1 MQISIRSQLI
11 AGTAAVVGASAIA
24 MTPVTQ
30 ANLAVPDLHIPSAN
44 QVALAG
50 FDSPISELIL
60 SLGLANTF
68 TFSTGGPVL
77 QPAPWSALSAAGVLP
92 QIINDALPIIRQ
104 LGLNGSDYLFQT
116 GKGFGTS
123 ALLLSEGF
131 WNAAGQAL
139 SLNIPG
145 AINTVVTAITAAGE
159 EALATGQYV
168 LTGVVTRAAAVA
180 TALAALTP
188 QIATAVVNQG
198 LVVAGSFVKVF
209 QDAVAALG
217 SANPLENTWNAVV
230 DGLFGPTG
238 IPGALTAITIGPG
251 VLAPAPISAYVPSVR
266 TVISTVV
273 KDVQTA
279 LDTAN
284 PAPPPAAAKTAS
296 PSSSALRVAAV
307 QESSPAADST
317 NSGGGG
323 GSSASDHSNNSN
335 AKSGSEGKSGAKKG
349 VAGSKRPAKA
359 SAGKSAG

>member
-1 MQISIRSQLI
+1 
-11 AGTAAVVGASAIA
+11 

-30 ANLAVPDLHIPSAN
+30 ANLALPDLHLPSAN

-50 FDSPISELIL
+50 FDSPLSELLL
-60 SLGLANTF
+60 SLGAANKYTF
-68 TFSTGGPVL
+68 DVAAPL
-77 QPAPWSALSAAGVLP
+77 LPLPAPWSTPAANGLLP
-92 QIINDALPIIRQ
+92 QIIKDHLPIVSQ

-116 GKGFGTS
+116 GKGLGTS
-123 ALLLSEGF
+123 ALVLSEGF

-139 SLNIPG
+139 SLDIPG
-145 AINTVVTAITAAGE
+145 AINTVVAAISAAGQ

-188 QIATAVVNQG
+188 QISTAVVNQG
-198 LVVAGSFVKVF
+198 LVVAGRFVKIF
-209 QDAVAALG
+209 QDAAAAL
-217 SANPLENTWNAVV
+217 STANPIENTWNVVV

-238 IPGALTAITIGPG
+238 LPGTLTALTIGPG
-251 VLAPAPISAYVPSVR
+251 VPAPAPISAFVPSVR

-279 LDTAN
+279 LGTTN

-296 PSSSALRVAAV
+296 PSASALRVAAV
-307 QESSPAADST
+307 DQSSPADDSGAG
-317 NSGGGG
+317 NSKSSSG
-323 GSSASDHSNNSN
+323 GSSATDHSNSGNANSGN
-335 AKSGSEGKSGAKKG
+335 SGKSGGKHG

-359 SAGKSAG
+359 SAGGSSE

>member
-1 MQISIRSQLI
+1 
-11 AGTAAVVGASAIA
+11 

-30 ANLAVPDLHIPSAN
+30 ANLALPDLRIPSAN

-50 FDSPISELIL
+50 FDNPLSELLL

-68 TFSTGGPVL
+68 TFSTAGPVP
-77 QPAPWSALSAAGVLP
+77 QPAPWSFLSAAGVLP
-92 QIINDALPIIRQ
+92 QIINDALPIVRQ

-131 WNAAGQAL
+131 WNAAGEAL

-188 QIATAVVNQG
+188 DIATAVVNQG
-198 LVVAGSFVKVF
+198 LVVVGSFVKVF
-209 QDAVAALG
+209 QDAVAAL
-217 SANPLENTWNAVV
+217 SSPNPLENTWNAVV

-238 IPGALTAITIGPG
+238 VPGALTAITIGPG
-251 VLAPAPISAYVPSVR
+251 VVAPAPISGYVPSVR

-279 LDTAN
+279 LGTTN

-307 QESSPAADST
+307 EESSPAADSA

-335 AKSGSEGKSGAKKG
+335 AKSGSAGKSGAKKG
-349 VAGSKRPAKA
+349 VAGSKRPAKSSA
-359 SAGKSAG
+359 SKSAG